1 MKKYFL
7 YAAMAVSVLSATVT
21 LNSCRKGEEDPAISL
36 RSRKARLV
44 GEWTLTAGKNDQTQS
59 GSVST
64 TVFDGTNQIVTS
76 SGQSDTTGYT
86 NTMTFNGDGTY
97 VNETVTTTKWNFW
110 GMSSTT
116 VTTTT
121 EDGTWDFNS
130 GIGDEKA
137 KTKVLIHP
145 TKSVA
150 VTVTTSSTSGTTT
163 DTTTDTY
170 TSNNFDYSMYLTKLS
185 NKELM
190 FTMRLDETTTGA
202 GSSSSTLT
210 ATRTYTAK

>member
-44 GEWTLTAGKNDQTQS
+44 GEWTLTAGKNDQSQS

-76 SGQSDTTGYT
+76 NNQSDTTGFT

-97 VNETVTTTKWNFW
+97 VNVTVTTT
-110 GMSSTT
+110 
-116 VTTTT
+116 
-121 EDGTWDFNS
+121 
-130 GIGDEKA
+130 
-137 KTKVLIHP
+137 
-145 TKSVA
+145 A
-150 VTVTTSSTSGTTT
+150 VS
-163 DTTTDTY
+163 Y
-170 TSNNFDYSMYLTKLS
+170 THL
-185 NKELM
+185 
-190 FTMRLDETTTGA
+190 RAHETG
-202 GSSSSTLT
+202 
-210 ATRTYTAK
+210 